1 MNEIEGVKVEYV
13 WIDEASNMD
22 NHDMDWLRYSIFFAN
37 PKNTGKIFKPKQKQK
52 EENMDDSNDTF
63 YGKTGIQ
70 AVKII
75 KCNNGWIVT
84 IGCATFVTECRKK
97 MFEALSEYWDDP
109 VKAEKK
115 YYKK

>member
-1 MNEIEGVKVEYV
+1 MIPIYL
-13 WIDEASNMD
+13 DELNRME
-22 NHDMDWLRYSIFFAN
+22 N
-37 PKNTGKIFKPKQKQK
+37 KIIAKFKISKLKQKQK
-52 EENMDDSNDTF
+52 EENMDDSDDTF